1 MCFYFL
7 RMRTIF
13 TFEVPQRALGAARRR
28 IPSPWH
34 GPILFSYF
42 HSMQPCSFLHKVS
55 SRDSCSMGLAVGYDR
70 GYSSS
75 ADPMSVD
82 LAVELGEGQS

>member
-1 MCFYFL
+1 MCFYFYACAQYSLL
-7 RMRTIF
+7 RSRS
-13 TFEVPQRALGAARRR
+13 ARLARPGGV
-28 IPSPWH
+28 PSPWH
-34 GPILFSYF
+34 GPMLFTYF
-42 HSMQPCSFLHKVS
+42 YSMQPCSFLHKVS
-55 SRDSCSMGLAVGYDR
+55 SRVSCSMGLAVGYGR

>member
-1 MCFYFL
+1 
-7 RMRTIF
+7 
-13 TFEVPQRALGAARRR
+13 
-28 IPSPWH
+28 
-34 GPILFSYF
+34 
-42 HSMQPCSFLHKVS
+42 
-55 SRDSCSMGLAVGYDR
+55 MGLAVGYGR